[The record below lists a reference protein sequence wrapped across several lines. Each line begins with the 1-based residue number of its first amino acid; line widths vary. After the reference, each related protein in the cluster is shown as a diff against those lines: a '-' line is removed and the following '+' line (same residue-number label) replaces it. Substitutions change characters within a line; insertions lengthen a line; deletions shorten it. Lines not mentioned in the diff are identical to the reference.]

1 MLEILRRL
9 KDQIRGYFLKK
20 QVPMSP
26 SVNIIPKEAFSSF
39 ANKEKALRIYKVQEE
54 NNKRLHEMNEKIANT
69 LRRIQEV
76 KKRMARSKINEI
88 ERKINQRPSEILKKH
103 GLHNLS
109 LRKFSEFKDL
119 HEYIKF
125 NRMGSITDKE
135 IQTCD
140 WQKVFRQLCE

>member
-9 KDQIRGYFLKK
+9 KNQIRGYFLKK
-20 QVPMSP
+20 QAPMSHGIN
-26 SVNIIPKEAFSSF
+26 VVQKETFASF
-39 ANKEKALRIYKVQEE
+39 ANKEKALKIYKAQEE

-76 KKRMARSKINEI
+76 KKRMAKAKINET
-88 ERKINQRPSEILKKH
+88 ERKINRRPSEIIKKH

-125 NRMGSITDKE
+125 NRMGSITDAE
-135 IQTCD
+135 VQSCD